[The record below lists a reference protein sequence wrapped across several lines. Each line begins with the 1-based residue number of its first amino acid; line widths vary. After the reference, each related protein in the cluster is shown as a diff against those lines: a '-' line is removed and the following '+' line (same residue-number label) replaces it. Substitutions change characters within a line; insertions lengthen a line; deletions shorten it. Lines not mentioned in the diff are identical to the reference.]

1 MHRTSQFVFQEDNY
15 AINAARIK
23 INEEFKKNKEA
34 EDSVKQL
41 KLANDVI
48 NELKTNIV
56 QAKKEESGHYSK
68 LYLFGW
74 DLFQLLK
81 LILYVLQ
88 EYELQRIPRNWIMLC
103 TMMILS

>member
-56 QAKKEESGHYSK
+56 QAKKVEESGAYSK
-68 LYLFGW
+68 LYFMV
-74 DLFQLLK
+74 DLIFIINLLC
-81 LILYVLQ
+81 ILQ
-88 EYELQRIPRNWIMLC
+88 ECELQRIPRNWIMLC
-103 TMMILS
+103 TMMTLS

>member
-1 MHRTSQFVFQEDNY
+1 MHRTSQFVFHEDNY

-34 EDSVKQL
+34 EDGVKQL

-56 QAKKEESGHYSK
+56 QAKKAESGAYSK
-68 LYLFGW
+68 YYRF
-74 DLFQLLK
+74 
-81 LILYVLQ
+81 
-88 EYELQRIPRNWIMLC
+88 
-103 TMMILS
+103 

>member
-1 MHRTSQFVFQEDNY
+1 MSVIRREVNNYINIHCFINQYINRIILQILATFKKLHRTSQFVFQEDNY

-68 LYLFGW
+68 LYLFG
-74 DLFQLLK
+74 
-81 LILYVLQ
+81 
-88 EYELQRIPRNWIMLC
+88 
-103 TMMILS
+103 